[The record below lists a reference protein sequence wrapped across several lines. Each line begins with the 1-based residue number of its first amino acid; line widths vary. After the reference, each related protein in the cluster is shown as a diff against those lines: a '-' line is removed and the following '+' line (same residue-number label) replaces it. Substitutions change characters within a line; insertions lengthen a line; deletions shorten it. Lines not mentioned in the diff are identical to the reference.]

1 MEGRVIEYRHPGGGL
16 DYHNSPLIGEIPSG
30 EYTIVH
36 RSIDQLRLLNDRNAL
51 SEISNTDLRTTIIS
65 NHLEYK
71 YTNNNVE
78 DDGEDGRDIHYM
90 NHDKHLVVVQQID
103 KNQKFDQK
111 IESETYHQGS
121 SLSPRSQISSPS
133 DEERDIKDNKK
144 KVHFYFVMLYRF
156 R

>member
-78 DDGEDGRDIHYM
+78 EDGEDGRDIHYM

-111 IESETYHQGS
+111 IESETYHHGS
-121 SLSPRSQISSPS
+121 SLSPRSQISTPS

-144 KVHFYFVMLYRF
+144 KVLFSNSFYTTG
-156 R
+156 